1 MWFAAGSW
9 GRLLQHFDELPGL
22 ATRHRTAR
30 SDLHQ
35 IPIVRLALLVMSQ
48 QLRGATDEL
57 AVHAVFDEP
66 LDLDGDR
73 LLHLGAHHATREGAG
88 TFGFNLALFRAH
100 FFSPVAALMATSRCT
115 VLRRAIL
122 RRTF

>member
-9 GRLLQHFDELPGL
+9 GRLLQHLDELPGL
-22 ATRHRTAR
+22 ATRHRAAR

-35 IPIVRLALLVMSQ
+35 ISIVRLALLVVSQ

-57 AVHAVFDEP
+57 AVHALLAEP
-66 LDLDGDR
+66 LDLDGHR

-88 TFGFNLALFRAH
+88 TFRFNLVLFRAH
-100 FFSPVAALMATSRCT
+100 FFSP
-115 VLRRAIL
+115 
-122 RRTF
+122 

>member
-9 GRLLQHFDELPGL
+9 GRLLEHLDELPGL
-22 ATRHRTAR
+22 ATRHRAAR

-35 IPIVRLALLVMSQ
+35 IAVMRLALLVVSQ

-57 AVHAVFDEP
+57 AVHAVLDEALDFDRH
-66 LDLDGDR
+66 R
-73 LLHLGAHHATREGAG
+73 LLHLGAHDATREGAG
-88 TFGFNLALFRAH
+88 TFCFNLTFFRAH
-100 FFSPVAALMATSRCT
+100 FFSPVAAFRATSRCT